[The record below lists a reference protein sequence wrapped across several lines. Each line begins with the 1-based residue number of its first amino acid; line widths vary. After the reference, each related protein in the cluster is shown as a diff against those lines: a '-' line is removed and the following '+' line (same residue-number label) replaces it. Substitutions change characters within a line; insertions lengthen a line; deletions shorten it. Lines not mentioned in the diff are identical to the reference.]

1 MKSNARQGYICPICL
16 GNQGIENKDTLLKK
30 TDLVFRDDLVSVW
43 INSFWI
49 KGNEGHV
56 IIVPN
61 EHYENIYE
69 IPNQVGHRIFEISK
83 LMSSAIK
90 GAYSCDGITLRQNN
104 EPAGDQHAFHYHLHV
119 FPRYKNDN
127 FNQELTKK
135 SFLSEP
141 QKRIEYIEK
150 LKKYLFSLSCVW
162 EDSPNSFG

>member
-1 MKSNARQGYICPICL
+1 MKSNTPKNYICPICS
-16 GNQGIENKDTLLKK
+16 GNQGIENEDTLLKQS
-30 TDLVFRDDLVSVW
+30 DLVFRDDVVSVW

-61 EHYENIYE
+61 EHFESIYDLPE
-69 IPNQVGHRIFEISK
+69 KIGHRIFGISK
-83 LMSSAIK
+83 LMSKSIK
-90 GAYSCDGITLRQNN
+90 EVYKCDGITIRQNN

-119 FPRYKNDN
+119 FPRYENDN

-141 QKRIEYIEK
+141 KDRVKYAEK
-150 LKKYLFSLSCVW
+150 LKRYLK
-162 EDSPNSFG
+162 DNHD